1 MRHEDIKKFVEFGFN
16 YDSSLVWIDKINWTC
31 NAEHIKNK
39 FQDAREIGGIYG
51 VMPLF
56 FSMLDEHNQQALLN
70 YIDNQNVLNY
80 IEHMLN
86 V

>member
-1 MRHEDIKKFVEFGFN
+1 MKREDIKKFVEFAFN

-39 FQDAREIGGIYG
+39 FQEAREIGCIYG

-56 FSMLDEHNQQALLN
+56 FSMLDEHNQQALIE
-70 YIDNQNVLNY
+70 YINTL
-80 IEHMLN
+80 
-86 V
+86 

>member
-1 MRHEDIKKFVEFGFN
+1 MKHEDIKKFVEFGFN

>member
-1 MRHEDIKKFVEFGFN
+1 MNHNDIKKFVAFGFN

-39 FQDAREIGGIYG
+39 FIDARELGGIYG

-56 FSMLDEHNQQALLN
+56 FSMLDEHNQQALLEYVN
-70 YIDNQNVLNY
+70 TL
-80 IEHMLN
+80 
-86 V
+86 

>member
-1 MRHEDIKKFVEFGFN
+1 MKHEDIKKFVEFGFN
-16 YDSSLVWIDKINWTC
+16 YDSSLTWIDKINWTC

-56 FSMLDEHNQQALLN
+56 FSMLDEHNQQALLE
-70 YIDNQNVLNY
+70 YIGNQWNN
-80 IEHMLN
+80 
-86 V
+86 